1 MRLRLQLVACIFG
14 ALLMAACGGSSGGS
28 APSSATTVTATQQE
42 FSIELTATAAT
53 AGRITF
59 RTVNSGA
66 LPHELKAVK
75 TDLAPDKLPLDG
87 AKVDEG
93 KVDVAAKLDQVAA
106 GKTADADF
114 TLTSGRYVLICN
126 VEGHYAAGM
135 HVAFSVQ

>member
-1 MRLRLQLVACIFG
+1 MRRASRLIACAAG
-14 ALLMAACGGSSGGS
+14 ALVIAACGGSSGGDQ
-28 APSSATTVTATQQE
+28 PSSATTVTATQKE
-42 FSIELTATAAT
+42 FSIELTASSAT

-75 TDLAPDKLPLDG
+75 TDLAPDKLPMDG

-93 KVDVAAKLDQVAA
+93 KVDVAAKIDQVAA

-114 TLTSGRYVLICN
+114 TLSSGRYVLICN